1 MLRKLVMLSLF
12 SVGAWYGVTGSS
24 AQEEFEKSTCK
35 AVSQRKAHK
44 EHPNK
49 CKSRLT
55 PKECSKYVGECVSVI
70 FIVDNTHACR
80 KGHVYLNESKDYKKC
95 FAAIIS
101 ASSRQLF
108 PSDID
113 RIYKG
118 KKVEVTGILETY
130 GGTPKIIL
138 DKPQQ
143 IHSAE

>member
-1 MLRKLVMLSLF
+1 MFRKLVLISLF
-12 SVGAWYGVTGSS
+12 GAGTWYAVTGSQ
-24 AQEEFEKSTCK
+24 AQEEFAKSTCK

-44 EHPNK
+44 QHLNSQ
-49 CKSRLT
+49 SRLT
-55 PKECSKYVGECVSVI
+55 PQECSKHVGECVSVI
-70 FIVDNTHACR
+70 FLVDNTHACR
-80 KGHVYLNESKDYKKC
+80 KGHVYLNASKDYKKC

-113 RIYKG
+113 TAYKG
-118 KKVEVTGILETY
+118 KKVAVTGILETY

-143 IHSAE
+143 IQFAE